1 MRKPSLNYR
10 QLLYLVI
17 VAVAVALDL
26 VSKHLAVK
34 YLKPIG
40 TFKIIDGVFQLS
52 YRQNTGA
59 AFSILEGQQLFFIIT
74 TGILLLIIA
83 YLLVANVV
91 QSFPAACALACV
103 FGGGVGNLIDRIN
116 TGYVV
121 DMFDF
126 CLINFAV
133 FNVADIFITCGSIL
147 FILIYIFYKGDML
160 KWK

>member
-1 MRKPSLNYR
+1 LIAS
-10 QLLYLVI
+10 
-17 VAVAVALDL
+17 VAVVLDIL
-26 VSKHLAVK
+26 SKHLTVK

-40 TFKIIDGVFQLS
+40 TFKIIEGVFQLS

-59 AFSILEGQQLFFIIT
+59 AFSMLEGQQLFFIIT
-74 TGILLLIIA
+74 TGILLLVIA
-83 YLLVANVV
+83 YLLITNVV

-103 FGGGVGNLIDRIN
+103 FGGGIGNLIDRVN